1 MIKIN
6 EIVKRP
12 TQWKRMGEISHW
24 GGGGR
29 VWKNF
34 WSFSQFFL
42 LVLIHANLQRKVYF
56 FVLGG
61 RGYDNLIG

>member
-24 GGGGR
+24 RGGGR
-29 VWKNF
+29 VWKIF

-61 RGYDNLIG
+61 RGYDLRYK